1 VKAVGELDE
10 DDADVVGHGHEHLAK
25 VLGLG
30 LFSILKLYAIEL
42 GEAGHQRGDHR
53 AEPLCDLLKAD
64 AAVFHG
70 VMQKGCHEGLCIEP
84 PATADLCNGK
94 GVGNVRL
101 ARLATLPEVGF
112 IREPKGLCE
121 SSGIGRL

>member
-1 VKAVGELDE
+1 VKTVGELDE
-10 DDADVVGHGHEHLAK
+10 DDADVIGHGHEHLAK

-30 LFSILKLYAIEL
+30 LLSILKLDAIKL
-42 GEAGHQRGDHR
+42 GETGHQRGDHG
-53 AEPLCDLLKAD
+53 AKPLRNLLKAD

-84 PATADLCNGK
+84 PAAADLCNGK
-94 GVGNVRL
+94 GVGDVGL
-101 ARLATLPEVGF
+101 ARLATLPKVGL

-121 SSGIGRL
+121 SSGICRL